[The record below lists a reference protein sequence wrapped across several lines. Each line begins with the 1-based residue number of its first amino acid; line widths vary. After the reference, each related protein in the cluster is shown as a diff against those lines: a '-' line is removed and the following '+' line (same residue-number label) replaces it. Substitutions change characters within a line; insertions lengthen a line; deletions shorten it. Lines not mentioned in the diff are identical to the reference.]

1 MAVNSVIRWWPVDGV
16 LSMGG
21 WGGGGARLD
30 PDPNA
35 LNDDPGG
42 TAQRAIS
49 YGDCHG
55 PDGAG

>member
-1 MAVNSVIRWWPVDGV
+1 VIRWWPVDGV

-21 WGGGGARLD
+21 WGDGGARLD
-30 PDPNA
+30 AYPNA